1 MSLLK
6 TPVSADDG
14 GTVFPL
20 VVRESAFNEKVS
32 LQLLVSKRICS
43 AHSYLAYA
51 FFFLLFFFF
60 LPCIRFLTLK
70 YSYIN
75 PKGHF
80 F

>member
-32 LQLLVSKRICS
+32 LQLLVSKRI
-43 AHSYLAYA
+43 
-51 FFFLLFFFF
+51 
-60 LPCIRFLTLK
+60 
-70 YSYIN
+70 
-75 PKGHF
+75 
-80 F
+80 